1 MYLFG
6 RRHYVLQGK
15 VVYVNVCLL
24 LDVDECSTG
33 SNGCQQTCINTLG
46 SYVCRCL
53 PGYRLNANGRT
64 CDGMLKLCDNLYP
77 NFIIKRSGQTYVVA
91 THIFNIYKYR

>member
-1 MYLFG
+1 MESTFQEEKSDILQAKVTEIKLCLF
-6 RRHYVLQGK
+6 
-15 VVYVNVCLL
+15 

-53 PGYRLNANGRT
+53 PGYRLHADGRA
-64 CDGMLKLCDNLYP
+64 CDGKN
-77 NFIIKRSGQTYVVA
+77 
-91 THIFNIYKYR
+91 IFSLILICLVHYK